1 MGICSSKVKEPLK
14 LEPAPRDPI
23 DRVAWKLHRAIHVD
37 DVEQV
42 VKQMVIK
49 VPSLATPRG
58 ISRGR
63 FVKEILTQKYEEMGY
78 GDLLSDVLDC
88 VPRGTL
94 RDLMVALL
102 SEKLDF
108 QAQIMKRAMGGF
120 GTDEAMLIAFLCT
133 LDEEEIYA
141 VQTAYA
147 ERYEESLE
155 RAVPQKRLESS
166 NGRCS

>member
-58 ISRGR
+58 I
-63 FVKEILTQKYEEMGY
+63 
-78 GDLLSDVLDC
+78 C
-88 VPRGTL
+88 VI
-94 RDLMVALL
+94 D
-102 SEKLDF
+102 S
-108 QAQIMKRAMGGF
+108 
-120 GTDEAMLIAFLCT
+120 
-133 LDEEEIYA
+133 
-141 VQTAYA
+141 
-147 ERYEESLE
+147 
-155 RAVPQKRLESS
+155 
-166 NGRCS
+166 

>member
-58 ISRGR
+58 TQLSPAGR
-63 FVKEILTQKYEEMGY
+63 AKGEALALAEA
-78 GDLLSDVLDC
+78 VL
-88 VPRGTL
+88 RE
-94 RDLMVALL
+94 R
-102 SEKLDF
+102 
-108 QAQIMKRAMGGF
+108 RAA
-120 GTDEAMLIAFLCT
+120 DA
-133 LDEEEIYA
+133 
-141 VQTAYA
+141 
-147 ERYEESLE
+147 
-155 RAVPQKRLESS
+155 
-166 NGRCS
+166 